1 MESTQKSS
9 EAKRHPIQVVSRRSG
24 LTPDVL
30 RAWEKR
36 YSVVT
41 PGRSEGGRRLYS
53 DGDIERLR
61 LIREAVA
68 GGRRVGQLAHL
79 KVDELR
85 DLVQEDRREAV
96 SPAEFGPGERAQEDA
111 AVLLAECLDAVRAL
125 DSDWLRSAFGR
136 AVIAL
141 QPSVFLESVVTPLMH
156 QIGALWSEGRL
167 TPGHEHLASSVVLHT
182 LADVTSVLQPNNGA
196 SRIVVATPVHQRH
209 EIGAILVAAAAQ
221 LDGWHVTYLGQDL
234 PGSDIARAAEQ
245 TEARAVAL
253 SITHPAGD
261 PRLVVE
267 LRALRQMLRDDIALI
282 VGGQAAQSY
291 RKVLESV
298 GAQRVAGLAEFRE
311 KLRELA
317 HPEWDNT
324 SKSVGAG

>member
-1 MESTQKSS
+1 MESTHPDTDK
-9 EAKRHPIQVVSRRSG
+9 KRHPIQVVSRRSG

-53 DGDIERLR
+53 DSDIERLR

-68 GGRRVGQLAHL
+68 GGRRVGQLAHQT
-79 KVDELR
+79 VDELR
-85 DLVQEDRREAV
+85 DLVEEDRREAV
-96 SPAEFGPGERAQEDA
+96 SPAESAAGGLAEEDA
-111 AVLLAECLDAVRAL
+111 HAFLAECLDAARAL

-141 QPSVFLESVVTPLMH
+141 QPSVFSESVVRPLMH
-156 QIGALWSEGRL
+156 QIGTLWSEGRL
-167 TPGHEHLASSVVLHT
+167 TPGHEHLASSVVRQT
-182 LADVTSVLQPNNGA
+182 LVEVTAVLQPNNGA
-196 SRIVVATPVHQRH
+196 PRVVVATPANQRH
-209 EIGAILVAAAAQ
+209 EIGAILVAATAQ

-234 PGSDIARAAEQ
+234 PASDIARAAEQ

-253 SITHPAGD
+253 SITHPSDD
-261 PRLVVE
+261 PRLVE
-267 LRALRQMLRDDIALI
+267 DLRVLRQMLPEGIALI
-282 VGGQAAQSY
+282 VGGQAAHSY
-291 RKVLESV
+291 RQVLESV

-311 KLRELA
+311 RLRELA
-317 HPEWDNT
+317 LPSRKTRQDR
-324 SKSVGAG
+324 

>member
-1 MESTQKSS
+1 METVQKNS

-41 PGRSEGGRRLYS
+41 PERSKGGRRLYS

-68 GGRRVGQLAHL
+68 GGRRIGQLAHL

-85 DLVQEDRREAV
+85 DLVQEDRRQAV
-96 SPAEFGPGERAQEDA
+96 SPAEFGPAERAQEDA
-111 AVLLAECLDAVRAL
+111 VVLLAECLDAVRAL

-156 QIGALWSEGRL
+156 QIGALWSAGRL
-167 TPGHEHLASSVVLHT
+167 NPGHEHLASSVVLLT
-182 LADVTSVLQPNNGA
+182 LAEVTGVLQPNNGA
-196 SRIVVATPVHQRH
+196 TRIVVATPAHQRH

-245 TEARAVAL
+245 IEARVVAL
-253 SITHPAGD
+253 SITYPASD

-267 LRALRQMLRDDIALI
+267 LRALGQMLPDDIALI

-298 GAQRVAGLAEFRE
+298 GAQWVAGLAEFRE

-317 HPEWDNT
+317 LPNGT
-324 SKSVGAG
+324 TLQSR